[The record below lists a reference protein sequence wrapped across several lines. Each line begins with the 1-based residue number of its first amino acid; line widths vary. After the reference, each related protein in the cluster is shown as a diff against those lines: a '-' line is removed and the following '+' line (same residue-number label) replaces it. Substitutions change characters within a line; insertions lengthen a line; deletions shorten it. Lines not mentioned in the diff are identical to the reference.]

1 MISIGVAIFAY
12 NRPAHTKRLF
22 ESILKCKYSK
32 NKFHFYIFSDS
43 SKKKSETENI
53 LGVRQLINKYKKK
66 IDLNIVQYKSNKGLY
81 KSINYGIDFVLKKHR
96 YIIVLEDDLTLDKSF
111 FLFMEKA
118 LQMLKKS
125 KFSQVSGYM
134 YPIKKKN
141 SNIFISSLTSCW
153 GWGTSRK
160 IWNQYKKFLKSQNLF
175 NFYKLMNKNS
185 ELRNSFNFNST
196 YDYFSM
202 LKKQIY
208 LKYHSW
214 GILFYT
220 FNFISKKKTIF
231 PPSSLVYNNGFDKSG
246 VHTRSSYSLN
256 KKNKYSKSQN
266 IIFKENK
273 KKNLLIDKDIE
284 LFFKA
289 NFSRRKKILNFMFEL
304 IR

>member
-66 IDLNIVQYKSNKGLY
+66 IDLNIVQYKNNKGLY

-134 YPIKKKN
+134 YPIKKK
-141 SNIFISSLTSCW
+141 
-153 GWGTSRK
+153 
-160 IWNQYKKFLKSQNLF
+160 KFKYFYFKS
-175 NFYKLMNKNS
+175 Y
-185 ELRNSFNFNST
+185 
-196 YDYFSM
+196 
-202 LKKQIY
+202 
-208 LKYHSW
+208 
-214 GILFYT
+214 
-220 FNFISKKKTIF
+220 
-231 PPSSLVYNNGFDKSG
+231 
-246 VHTRSSYSLN
+246 
-256 KKNKYSKSQN
+256 
-266 IIFKENK
+266 
-273 KKNLLIDKDIE
+273 
-284 LFFKA
+284 
-289 NFSRRKKILNFMFEL
+289 
-304 IR
+304 